1 LRLLLTN
8 DDGVMAPGIQILAR
22 ILGDSGHDVI
32 IVAPDQERSG
42 TSHSITLR
50 KPLVAEKIGTKIYA
64 VSGTPADCMI
74 IASQVIIKDGVD
86 LVLSGINA
94 GQNMGEDVLY
104 SGTVA
109 AAIEAM
115 FMGFKAISVSINGAP
130 PHNYE
135 TAAHFI
141 DLMIKSEFHLLIHEH
156 EIVNINIPNVP
167 ISEIKGFRITK
178 TGHRKY
184 ENFVRIESVEDDKI
198 TYRVGGDKP
207 IWNIEKGTDAE
218 AVQENYISL
227 TPIGFNFTKGDSF
240 PKILEWIEE
249 KETNIITEIMPKG

>member
-8 DDGVMAPGIQILAR
+8 DDGVMAPGIQTLAR
-22 ILGDSGHDVI
+22 ILTDAGHDVV

-50 KPLVAEKIGTKIYA
+50 KPLVAEKIAPATYA

-74 IASQVIIKDGVD
+74 IASQVIVKDGVD
-86 LVLSGINA
+86 LVISGINA

-109 AAIEAM
+109 AALEAM
-115 FMGFKAISVSINGAP
+115 FMGFRALSVSVNGAP

-135 TAAHFI
+135 TAAYFI
-141 DLMIKSEFHLLIHEH
+141 SEMLKHEFPLLINDH
-156 EIVNINIPNVP
+156 EIININVPNVTIP
-167 ISEIKGFRITK
+167 EVKGFRITK

-184 ENFVRIESVEDDKI
+184 ENFVRIESAVDDKI
-198 TYRVGGDKP
+198 IYRVGGDKP

-218 AVQENYISL
+218 AVMDNYISL
-227 TPIGFNFTKGDSF
+227 TPIGFNFTKGDAF
-240 PKILEWIEE
+240 PKILGWLEE
-249 KETNIITEIMPKG
+249 KENLVMKDIRAD

>member
-1 LRLLLTN
+1 MRLLLTN
-8 DDGVMAPGIQILAR
+8 DDGVNAPGIQTLAR
-22 ILGDSGHDVI
+22 ILGKSGHDVV

-50 KPLVAEKIGTKIYA
+50 KSLVVEKIAPNTYA

-74 IASQVIIKDGVD
+74 IASQVIVKDGVD

-115 FMGFKAISVSINGAP
+115 FMGFKAISMSVAGMP

-141 DLMIKSEFHLLIHEH
+141 DLMLKSEFHLLINEH
-156 EIVNINIPNVP
+156 EIINVNIPNVP

-184 ENFVRIESVEDDKI
+184 ENFVKIESVVNESI

-227 TPIGFNFTKGDSF
+227 TPIGFNFTNGDSF
-240 PKILEWIEE
+240 PKILEWVEE
-249 KETNIITEIMPKG
+249 KETNILNHMKPLE

>member
-1 LRLLLTN
+1 MRLLLTN
-8 DDGVMAPGIQILAR
+8 DDGVHAPGIQTLAKV
-22 ILGDSGHDVI
+22 LADAGHDVV

-50 KPLVAEKIGTKIYA
+50 KPLVAEKIASNTYA

-74 IASQVIIKDGVD
+74 IASQVIVKDGVD
-86 LVLSGINA
+86 LVISGINA

-109 AAIEAM
+109 AALEAM
-115 FMGFKAISVSINGAP
+115 FMGFRAISVSINGAP
-130 PHNYE
+130 PHNYH
-135 TAAHFI
+135 TAALFI
-141 DLMIKSEFHLLIHEH
+141 DHMLKHEFHLLLCEH
-156 EIVNINIPNVP
+156 EIININVPNIPADQV
-167 ISEIKGFRITK
+167 KGFRITK

-184 ENFVRIESVEDDKI
+184 ENFVRIESIEDDRI

-207 IWNIEKGTDAE
+207 IWNIERGTDAE
-218 AVQENYISL
+218 AVQENFISL

-240 PKILEWIEE
+240 PKILEWVEE
-249 KETNIITEIMPKG
+249 KENGIMTGIPGE